1 MKKILGGCLV
11 GMLVL
16 ASAAVGQTRDVAFS
30 VDMGMKINDGTFDP
44 LTQDVEVR
52 GDFNNWGNPKGTN
65 LNRVGTTSIYSAVV
79 PVAGAEGATVEY
91 KFYITNLPGHE
102 GWESIGNRSFNLGP
116 AGTPQELDVVYF
128 SNQGPV
134 GPVVTA
140 NVKFSVDMAVQ
151 IELGNFNQSTGVVQI
166 RGPFNGWG
174 GTALTR
180 EGETTIYSGTVS
192 VTANEGAE
200 VPHKFYI
207 AGFAN
212 PNDGYEN
219 AIGDRTFVMAATPQV
234 LDVVYFN
241 NQGPV
246 GPEVTANVT
255 FSVDMALRIASGAFD
270 PATMGV
276 DVRGD
281 FNDWGL
287 TPLAC
292 EGTSSV
298 YSVTISVT
306 AGDGADVGYKFY
318 YHNGTDDVW
327 EGDPNRTFVMAATPQ
342 VLDVVYFNDENPPSG
357 LQLAGTWNP
366 ATTGDYEFTVTRNDP
381 GIGDVIQ
388 LSVDNALAASVPASV
403 TFGAGLNDATFNVT
417 ILSLTDGDVTV
428 TADDAVS
435 GDSAEYTIRM
445 PGLLLDGAAQVYAAG
460 PVTYTLTRFNNIG
473 ATVNL
478 QSTNPAVMTVP
489 ATASFA
495 GENQDTTFTATAVAE
510 GQTTIVA
517 TDPVSGVRAEYNV
530 TFAAASLELAG
541 PVSVWT
547 GTTPTYTLTRRGPIG
562 DTVNLTSSSEAVM
575 TVPATVIFPDA
586 ADTVTF
592 QANALTAGETVLNA
606 GNDDAVAAPL
616 NVTVTVRPAYVA
628 YDDASLYAGGEWS
641 ATPTHESGFSDW
653 TVTMTPEIE
662 PEGVYRGVFIDTS
675 PIAAMNV
682 EGKAF
687 GLYANWAGSEP
698 DPKPEV
704 KVSRSFPAALA
715 VGQTFSVDVGY
726 NWSGGA
732 KGLKLKGVYE
742 GVAYDRFELFNS
754 GGDTWSYKLDGN
766 DETITVAWSNY
777 IAGGFR
783 GQVKVTCT
791 AENTYTFS
799 LQRDGEAAVV
809 VADVGLPGAIDQV
822 EFYNYNGGS
831 GDEENFY
838 FNRMGIEG
846 ASAPVG
852 PVIDAITFDVA
863 TGNMSFDVPA
873 GYALVSVEGAD
884 CVVDANGA
892 FPWQVLNVGEHYTV
906 DGGKVTLLTDAAT
919 RLMIRVRLNAN

>member
-79 PVAGAEGATVEY
+79 PVAGAEGAAVAY
-91 KFYITNLPGHE
+91 KFFYYDGTDV
-102 GWESIGNRSFNLGP
+102 WENMADDRTFNLGP

-128 SNQGPV
+128 NNQGPE
-134 GPVVTA
+134 VTA
-140 NVKFSVDMAVQ
+140 NVKFSVNMAVQ

-212 PNDGYEN
+212 PDDGYEN
-219 AIGDRTFVMAATPQV
+219 AIGD
-234 LDVVYFN
+234 
-241 NQGPV
+241 
-246 GPEVTANVT
+246 
-255 FSVDMALRIASGAFD
+255 
-270 PATMGV
+270 
-276 DVRGD
+276 
-281 FNDWGL
+281 
-287 TPLAC
+287 
-292 EGTSSV
+292 
-298 YSVTISVT
+298 
-306 AGDGADVGYKFY
+306 
-318 YHNGTDDVW
+318 
-327 EGDPNRTFVMAATPQ
+327 RTFVMAATPQ

-366 ATTGDYEFTVTRNDP
+366 ATTGDYEFTVRRTDP

-495 GENQDTTFTATAVAE
+495 GEDQDTTFTATAVAE

-606 GNDDAVAAPL
+606 GNDDAVAGPL
-616 NVTVTVRPAYVA
+616 NVTVTERPDYVA
-628 YDDASLYAGGEWS
+628 YDDASLYAGGEWN
-641 ATPTHESGFSDW
+641 AAPAHESGFSDW

-662 PEGVYRGVFIDTS
+662 PEGVYRGVFIGTS
-675 PIAAMNV
+675 PIAAINV
-682 EGKAF
+682 GGKAF
-687 GLYANWAGSEP
+687 GLYANWSGSEP
-698 DPKPEV
+698 EPKPEV

-715 VGQTFSVDVGY
+715 VGQSFSVDVGY
-726 NWSGGA
+726 NHSGGS
-732 KGLKLKGVYE
+732 KGLKLKGEYE
-742 GVAYDRFELFNS
+742 GVAYERFELFNS
-754 GGDTWSYKLDGN
+754 GNDTWSYKLDGN

-777 IAGGFR
+777 VAGGFR

-822 EFYNYNGGS
+822 EFYNYNGGT
-831 GDEENFY
+831 GDGENFY
-838 FNRMGIEG
+838 FNRMWIEG
-846 ASAPVG
+846 APAPVG

-873 GYALVSVEGAD
+873 GYTLVRVEGAD
-884 CVVDANGA
+884 CDVDENGA
-892 FPWQVLNVGEHYTV
+892 FPWQVLTENVHYTV
-906 DGGKVTLLTDAAT
+906 DGGKVTLPTDDAAT

>member
-128 SNQGPV
+128 NNQGPV

-219 AIGDRTFVMAATPQV
+219 AIGD
-234 LDVVYFN
+234 
-241 NQGPV
+241 
-246 GPEVTANVT
+246 
-255 FSVDMALRIASGAFD
+255 
-270 PATMGV
+270 
-276 DVRGD
+276 
-281 FNDWGL
+281 
-287 TPLAC
+287 
-292 EGTSSV
+292 
-298 YSVTISVT
+298 
-306 AGDGADVGYKFY
+306 
-318 YHNGTDDVW
+318 
-327 EGDPNRTFVMAATPQ
+327 RTFVMAATPQ

-495 GENQDTTFTATAVAE
+495 GEDQDTTFTATAVAE

-606 GNDDAVAAPL
+606 GNDDAAAAPL
-616 NVTVTVRPAYVA
+616 NVTVAVRPDYVA

-641 ATPTHESGFSDW
+641 ATPAHESGFSDW

-662 PEGVYRGVFIDTS
+662 PEGVYRGVFIGTS

-777 IAGGFR
+777 VAGGFR

-809 VADVGLPGAIDQV
+809 VADAGLPGAIDQV

-873 GYALVSVEGAD
+873 GYTLVRVEGAD
-884 CVVDANGA
+884 CDVDENGA
-892 FPWQVLNVGEHYTV
+892 FPWQVLTENVHYTV

>member
-1 MKKILGGCLV
+1 M
-11 GMLVL
+11 
-16 ASAAVGQTRDVAFS
+16 
-30 VDMGMKINDGTFDP
+30 
-44 LTQDVEVR
+44 
-52 GDFNNWGNPKGTN
+52 
-65 LNRVGTTSIYSAVV
+65 
-79 PVAGAEGATVEY
+79 
-91 KFYITNLPGHE
+91 
-102 GWESIGNRSFNLGP
+102 
-116 AGTPQELDVVYF
+116 
-128 SNQGPV
+128 
-134 GPVVTA
+134 
-140 NVKFSVDMAVQ
+140 
-151 IELGNFNQSTGVVQI
+151 
-166 RGPFNGWG
+166 
-174 GTALTR
+174 
-180 EGETTIYSGTVS
+180 
-192 VTANEGAE
+192 
-200 VPHKFYI
+200 
-207 AGFAN
+207 
-212 PNDGYEN
+212 
-219 AIGDRTFVMAATPQV
+219 
-234 LDVVYFN
+234 
-241 NQGPV
+241 
-246 GPEVTANVT
+246 
-255 FSVDMALRIASGAFD
+255 
-270 PATMGV
+270 
-276 DVRGD
+276 
-281 FNDWGL
+281 
-287 TPLAC
+287 
-292 EGTSSV
+292 
-298 YSVTISVT
+298 
-306 AGDGADVGYKFY
+306 
-318 YHNGTDDVW
+318 
-327 EGDPNRTFVMAATPQ
+327 
-342 VLDVVYFNDENPPSG
+342 
-357 LQLAGTWNP
+357 QLAGTWNP

-478 QSTNPAVMTVP
+478 QSTNSAVMTVP

-547 GTTPTYTLTRRGPIG
+547 GTTPTYTLIRRGPIG

-575 TVPATVIFPDA
+575 TVPAMVVFPDA
-586 ADTVTF
+586 AETVTF

-606 GNDDAVAAPL
+606 GNDDAAAAPL
-616 NVTVTVRPAYVA
+616 SVTVAVRPAYVA
-628 YDDASLYAGGEWS
+628 YDDASLYAGGEWN
-641 ATPTHESGFSDW
+641 AAPAHESGFSDW

-662 PEGVYRGVFIDTS
+662 PEGVYRGVFIGTS

-698 DPKPEV
+698 EPKPEV

-715 VGQTFSVDVGY
+715 VGQSFSVDVGY
-726 NWSGGA
+726 NHSGGA
-732 KGLKLKGVYE
+732 KGLKLKGEYE
-742 GVAYDRFELFNS
+742 GVAYERFELFNS
-754 GGDTWSYKLDGN
+754 GNDTWSYKLNGD

-777 IAGGFR
+777 IEGGFR

-809 VADVGLPGAIDQV
+809 VADVALPGAIDQV

-884 CVVDANGA
+884 CDVDENGA
-892 FPWQVLNVGEHYTV
+892 FPWQVLTENVHYTV

>member
-128 SNQGPV
+128 NNQGPV

-140 NVKFSVDMAVQ
+140 D
-151 IELGNFNQSTGVVQI
+151 
-166 RGPFNGWG
+166 
-174 GTALTR
+174 
-180 EGETTIYSGTVS
+180 
-192 VTANEGAE
+192 
-200 VPHKFYI
+200 
-207 AGFAN
+207 
-212 PNDGYEN
+212 
-219 AIGDRTFVMAATPQV
+219 
-234 LDVVYFN
+234 
-241 NQGPV
+241 
-246 GPEVTANVT
+246 VT

-270 PATMGV
+270 PATMEV
-276 DVRGD
+276 EVRGD
-281 FNDWGL
+281 FNNWENPPKTVL
-287 TPLAC
+287 NR
-292 EGTSSV
+292 EGSTSI
-298 YSVTISVT
+298 YSFTIAVVTN
-306 AGDGADVGYKFY
+306 DGADVGYKFY

-366 ATTGDYEFTVTRNDP
+366 ATTGDYEFTVTRTDP

-388 LSVDNALAASVPASV
+388 LSVDNAQAASVPASV

-495 GENQDTTFTATAVAE
+495 GEDQDTTFTATAVAE

-530 TFAAASLELAG
+530 TFTAAALELAG
-541 PVSVWT
+541 PVSAWT

-606 GNDDAVAAPL
+606 GNDDAVAGPL
-616 NVTVTVRPAYVA
+616 NVTVTERPDYVA
-628 YDDASLYAGGEWS
+628 YDDASLYAGGEWN
-641 ATPTHESGFSDW
+641 AAPAHESGFSDW

-662 PEGVYRGVFIDTS
+662 PEGVYRGVFIGTS
-675 PIAAMNV
+675 PIAAINV
-682 EGKAF
+682 GGKAF
-687 GLYANWAGSEP
+687 GLYANWSGSEP
-698 DPKPEV
+698 EPKPEV

-715 VGQTFSVDVGY
+715 VGQSFSVDVGY
-726 NWSGGA
+726 NWSGGT
-732 KGLKLKGVYE
+732 KGLKLKGEYE
-742 GVAYDRFELFNS
+742 GVAYERFELFNS
-754 GGDTWSYKLDGN
+754 GNDTWSYKLDGN

-777 IAGGFR
+777 VAGGFR

-809 VADVGLPGAIDQV
+809 VADVRLPGAIDQV
-822 EFYNYNGGS
+822 EFYNYNGGT
-831 GDEENFY
+831 GDGENFY
-838 FNRMGIEG
+838 FNRMWIEG
-846 ASAPVG
+846 APAPVG

-873 GYALVSVEGAD
+873 GYTLVRVEGAD
-884 CVVDANGA
+884 CDVDENGA
-892 FPWQVLNVGEHYTV
+892 FPWQVLTENVHYTV

>member
-1 MKKILGGCLV
+1 
-11 GMLVL
+11 
-16 ASAAVGQTRDVAFS
+16 
-30 VDMGMKINDGTFDP
+30 
-44 LTQDVEVR
+44 
-52 GDFNNWGNPKGTN
+52 
-65 LNRVGTTSIYSAVV
+65 
-79 PVAGAEGATVEY
+79 
-91 KFYITNLPGHE
+91 
-102 GWESIGNRSFNLGP
+102 
-116 AGTPQELDVVYF
+116 
-128 SNQGPV
+128 
-134 GPVVTA
+134 
-140 NVKFSVDMAVQ
+140 
-151 IELGNFNQSTGVVQI
+151 
-166 RGPFNGWG
+166 
-174 GTALTR
+174 
-180 EGETTIYSGTVS
+180 
-192 VTANEGAE
+192 
-200 VPHKFYI
+200 
-207 AGFAN
+207 
-212 PNDGYEN
+212 
-219 AIGDRTFVMAATPQV
+219 
-234 LDVVYFN
+234 
-241 NQGPV
+241 
-246 GPEVTANVT
+246 
-255 FSVDMALRIASGAFD
+255 
-270 PATMGV
+270 
-276 DVRGD
+276 
-281 FNDWGL
+281 
-287 TPLAC
+287 
-292 EGTSSV
+292 
-298 YSVTISVT
+298 
-306 AGDGADVGYKFY
+306 
-318 YHNGTDDVW
+318 
-327 EGDPNRTFVMAATPQ
+327 MAATPQ

-366 ATTGDYEFTVTRNDP
+366 ATTGDYEFTVTRTDP

-530 TFAAASLELAG
+530 TFTAAALELAG

-606 GNDDAVAAPL
+606 GNDDAVAGPL
-616 NVTVTVRPAYVA
+616 NVTVTVRPDYVA
-628 YDDASLYAGGEWS
+628 YDDASLYAGGEWN
-641 ATPTHESGFSDW
+641 AAPAHESGFSDW

-662 PEGVYRGVFIDTS
+662 PEGVYRGVFIGTS
-675 PIAAMNV
+675 PIAAINV
-682 EGKAF
+682 GGKAF
-687 GLYANWAGSEP
+687 GLYANWSGSEP
-698 DPKPEV
+698 EPKPEV

-777 IAGGFR
+777 VAGGFR

-809 VADVGLPGAIDQV
+809 VADAGLPGAIDQV

>member
-241 NQGPV
+241 
-246 GPEVTANVT
+246 
-255 FSVDMALRIASGAFD
+255 
-270 PATMGV
+270 
-276 DVRGD
+276 
-281 FNDWGL
+281 
-287 TPLAC
+287 
-292 EGTSSV
+292 
-298 YSVTISVT
+298 
-306 AGDGADVGYKFY
+306 
-318 YHNGTDDVW
+318 
-327 EGDPNRTFVMAATPQ
+327 
-342 VLDVVYFNDENPPSG
+342 DENPPSG

-495 GENQDTTFTATAVAE
+495 GEDQDTTFTATAVAE

-606 GNDDAVAAPL
+606 GNDDAAAGPL
-616 NVTVTVRPAYVA
+616 NVTVAVRPAYVA
-628 YDDASLYAGGEWS
+628 YDDASLYAGGEWN
-641 ATPTHESGFSDW
+641 AAPAHESGFSDW

-662 PEGVYRGVFIDTS
+662 PEGVYRGVFIGTS
-675 PIAAMNV
+675 PIAAINV
-682 EGKAF
+682 GGKAF
-687 GLYANWAGSEP
+687 GLYANWSGSEP
-698 DPKPEV
+698 EPKPEV

-715 VGQTFSVDVGY
+715 VGQSFSVDVGY
-726 NWSGGA
+726 NHSGGS
-732 KGLKLKGVYE
+732 KGLKLKGEYE
-742 GVAYDRFELFNS
+742 GVAYERFELFNS
-754 GGDTWSYKLDGN
+754 GNDTWSYKLDGN

-777 IAGGFR
+777 VAGGFR

-822 EFYNYNGGS
+822 EFYNYNGGT
-831 GDEENFY
+831 GDGENFY
-838 FNRMGIEG
+838 FNRMWIEG
-846 ASAPVG
+846 APAPVG

-873 GYALVSVEGAD
+873 GYTLVRVEGAD
-884 CVVDANGA
+884 CDVDENGA
-892 FPWQVLNVGEHYTV
+892 FPWQVLTENVHYTV

>member
-11 GMLVL
+11 GMLAL

-44 LTQDVEVR
+44 LTQGVEVR
-52 GDFNNWGNPKGTN
+52 GDFNSWGNPEGTK
-65 LNRVGTTSIYSAVV
+65 LDRVGTTSIYSAVV
-79 PVAGAEGATVEY
+79 PVAGAEGATIEY
-91 KFYITNLPGHE
+91 KFYITNLPGYE

-128 SNQGPV
+128 
-134 GPVVTA
+134 
-140 NVKFSVDMAVQ
+140 
-151 IELGNFNQSTGVVQI
+151 
-166 RGPFNGWG
+166 
-174 GTALTR
+174 
-180 EGETTIYSGTVS
+180 
-192 VTANEGAE
+192 
-200 VPHKFYI
+200 
-207 AGFAN
+207 
-212 PNDGYEN
+212 
-219 AIGDRTFVMAATPQV
+219 
-234 LDVVYFN
+234 N
-241 NQGPV
+241 NQGA
-246 GPEVTANVT
+246 GVTANVT

-445 PGLLLDGAAQVYAAG
+445 PGLLLSGDAQVYAAG

-530 TFAAASLELAG
+530 TFTAAALELAG

-575 TVPATVIFPDA
+575 TVPAMVVFPDA

-662 PEGVYRGVFIDTS
+662 PEGVYRGVFIGTS

-809 VADVGLPGAIDQV
+809 VADAGLPGAIDQV

-892 FPWQVLNVGEHYTV
+892 FPWQVLTENVHYTV

>member
-16 ASAAVGQTRDVAFS
+16 ASAAVGQTRDVTFS
-30 VDMGMKINDGTFDP
+30 VDMSVQIDLGNFNPATMGVD
-44 LTQDVEVR
+44 VR
-52 GDFNNWGNPKGTN
+52 GEFNGWGQTP
-65 LNRVGTTSIYSAVV
+65 LARVGTSGIYSDVIQ
-79 PVAGAEGATVEY
+79 VAGAEGAAVAY
-91 KFYITNLPGHE
+91 KFFYYDGTDV
-102 GWESIGNRSFNLGP
+102 WENMADDRTFNLGP

-128 SNQGPV
+128 NNQGPE
-134 GPVVTA
+134 VTA
-140 NVKFSVDMAVQ
+140 NVKFSVDMAVQIELGNFNPDTMEVEVRGDFNNWEDPPKTVLNREGSTSIYSATISVVAGDGADVGYKFYYHNGAGDVWENDPNRTFVMTADPQVLDVVYFNNQGPVGPEVTANVTFSVNMAVQ

-212 PNDGYEN
+212 PDDGYEN
-219 AIGDRTFVMAATPQV
+219 AIGD
-234 LDVVYFN
+234 
-241 NQGPV
+241 
-246 GPEVTANVT
+246 
-255 FSVDMALRIASGAFD
+255 
-270 PATMGV
+270 
-276 DVRGD
+276 
-281 FNDWGL
+281 
-287 TPLAC
+287 
-292 EGTSSV
+292 
-298 YSVTISVT
+298 
-306 AGDGADVGYKFY
+306 
-318 YHNGTDDVW
+318 
-327 EGDPNRTFVMAATPQ
+327 RTFVMAATPQ

-366 ATTGDYEFTVTRNDP
+366 ATTGDYEFTVTRTDP

-388 LSVDNALAASVPASV
+388 LSVDNAQAASVPASV

-530 TFAAASLELAG
+530 TFTAAALELAG
-541 PVSVWT
+541 PVSAWT

-606 GNDDAVAAPL
+606 GNDDAVAGPL
-616 NVTVTVRPAYVA
+616 NVTVTERPDYVA
-628 YDDASLYAGGEWS
+628 YDDASLYAGGEWN
-641 ATPTHESGFSDW
+641 AAPAHESGFSDW

-662 PEGVYRGVFIDTS
+662 PEGVYRGVFIGTS
-675 PIAAMNV
+675 PIAAINV
-682 EGKAF
+682 GGKAF
-687 GLYANWAGSEP
+687 GLYANWSGSEP
-698 DPKPEV
+698 EPKPEV

-715 VGQTFSVDVGY
+715 VGQSFSVDVGY
-726 NWSGGA
+726 NHSGGS
-732 KGLKLKGVYE
+732 KGLKLKGEYE
-742 GVAYDRFELFNS
+742 GVAYERFELFNS
-754 GGDTWSYKLDGN
+754 GNDTWSYKLDGN

-777 IAGGFR
+777 VAGGFR

-822 EFYNYNGGS
+822 EFYNYNGGT
-831 GDEENFY
+831 GDGENFY
-838 FNRMGIEG
+838 FNRMWIEG
-846 ASAPVG
+846 APAPVG

-873 GYALVSVEGAD
+873 GYTLVRVEGAD
-884 CVVDANGA
+884 CDVDENGA
-892 FPWQVLNVGEHYTV
+892 FPWQVLTENVHYTV